1 MFDMLPVRTV
11 ASAAWMEGVAVSTAS
26 SQFKLGPASLTE
38 ALFASLRERIIN
50 GDIAPGEKVTE
61 QRVAGEYG
69 VARPTAKA
77 CLERLTGLGLL
88 RRTAHRSASVP
99 MLDAAEIE
107 DLFFSRETF
116 ESAAAAH
123 LASEQN
129 LTDEIA
135 RAQTS
140 MRQAAERE
148 DFRDQVQCDID
159 FHWALVRGVR
169 SDRIARM
176 YEVIA
181 GEIHLTM
188 GQYAAH
194 RRTSPTTVVSEHDA
208 IMDAIRAGDVDAARG
223 ALADHLGRARE
234 RVLAQL
240 AGG

>member
-1 MFDMLPVRTV
+1 M
-11 ASAAWMEGVAVSTAS
+11 STPS

-50 GDIAPGEKVTE
+50 GEIVPGEKVTE

-77 CLERLTGLGLL
+77 CLERLTSLGLL

-99 MLDAAEIE
+99 VLDASEIE

-116 ESAAAAH
+116 ESAATAH
-123 LASEQN
+123 LAQARN
-129 LTDEIA
+129 LTDDVA
-135 RAQTS
+135 RAQAAMT
-140 MRQAAERE
+140 QAAERA
-148 DFRDQVQCDID
+148 DFRDQVQYDID
-159 FHWALVRGVR
+159 FHWALVNGVA
-169 SDRIARM
+169 SDRLSRM
-176 YEVIA
+176 YEIIA

-208 IMDAIRAGDVDAARG
+208 IMTAIRDGDVDGARA
-223 ALADHLGRARE
+223 ALATHLSRARE
-234 RVLAQL
+234 RVLKQV
-240 AGG
+240 AGGSTPAKSGAGPGDD